1 MNKLQQQESE
11 NEVQLFKIEGD
22 INEETKRADLLQIQK
37 SNSDLQ
43 NQIDG
48 SGEAEK
54 VGSFLA
60 ALEKIGGGP
69 SLNPTVLLIFSRVW
83 WGAVFFHSFSVR
95 PVGEFSDC
103 VCHSLRVSLQ
113 VRTFPRS
120 GSPYLIGQSNF
131 YHFVSR
137 CEFFRTTMFFS
148 NAPTKV
154 KSFLQ
159 ALEKN
164 VPQLADRIKM
174 WQTLRKQDALGVL
187 AGENTKLYYTPEG
200 CNLSI
205 ETFEGGGAK
214 AGRV

>member
-1 MNKLQQQESE
+1 MGESE

-54 VGSFLA
+54 VKSFLA
-60 ALEKIGGGP
+60 
-69 SLNPTVLLIFSRVW
+69 
-83 WGAVFFHSFSVR
+83 
-95 PVGEFSDC
+95 
-103 VCHSLRVSLQ
+103 
-113 VRTFPRS
+113 
-120 GSPYLIGQSNF
+120 
-131 YHFVSR
+131 
-137 CEFFRTTMFFS
+137 
-148 NAPTKV
+148 
-154 KSFLQ
+154 

-164 VPQLADRIKM
+164 VPQLPDRIKM

-205 ETFEGGGAK
+205 ETLEGGGGAARA
-214 AGRV
+214 AGAR